1 VSEAAQQT
9 VEWQESHQSRTVAL
23 NVAARYM
30 TLGIELLLGI
40 VMLPFNT
47 RHLGA
52 SEYGLWMLAASI
64 LAYFPVLDLGYGG
77 AMERFVA
84 QYRARKDPRA
94 INEIAS
100 TLVFVFAGLGLIA
113 FAVAAFIAWNLGS
126 WFNLGP
132 DQARTGSIVL
142 LLVAAQLASGLPF
155 SIFGAI
161 VNGFQRTSLNSVV
174 GVVVALTVAGVNVA
188 VLRNGGDLVQLVA
201 ATTLVRLA
209 GYAAYRRNG
218 YRVFP
223 MLRIRPSLFRYARL
237 REVSGFSVFV
247 MIRDASTKANYATD
261 PIVIAAVLMT
271 GAVAVWTVAQRLAD
285 LVMRLTNQ
293 LNEVLF
299 PIVVDCDTARRD
311 DRLQQLLLHG
321 TRLSLASA
329 LPVAGALALLAE
341 PVVVGWTGPEFRAAA
356 AVLEILAVVVVLRVG
371 TWTSATVLQGGG
383 HHRFMAAVNLLT
395 AVVNISL
402 SIVLVRTHGLPGVA
416 FATLI
421 PIAVRALVVTPTAC
435 RRAGIPLREFVV
447 RAILPPLWP
456 ALLVLGCLAAI
467 RDTSSTSLGFALLH
481 GAAAALLY
489 AFVFV
494 GVALGRSDRTRYA
507 GKLRSIAGW
516 PALRTA

>member
-1 VSEAAQQT
+1 VSESAQQT

-30 TLGIELLLGI
+30 TLGIELTLGI

-100 TLVFVFAGLGLIA
+100 TLAFVFAGLGLVA
-113 FAVAAFIAWNLGS
+113 FGLAAIIAWNLGA

-132 DQARTGSIVL
+132 SQARTGGIVL

-155 SIFGAI
+155 SVFGAV
-161 VNGFQRTSLNSVV
+161 VNGFQRTALNSAV
-174 GVVVALTVAGVNVA
+174 GVIVALAVAGVNIA
-188 VLRNGGDLVQLVA
+188 VLRSGGGLVDLVA

-223 MLRIRPSLFRYARL
+223 MLRIRPSLFRRARL
-237 REVSGFSVFV
+237 REVSSFSVF
-247 MIRDASTKANYATD
+247 MLIRDTASKVNYATD

-299 PIVVDCDTARRD
+299 PIVVDCDTAGRD

-321 TRLSLASA
+321 TRLSLAST
-329 LPVAGALALLAE
+329 LPVAGALGLLAQ
-341 PVVVGWTGPEFRAAA
+341 PVVVGWTGPEFQAAA
-356 AVLEILAVVVVLRVG
+356 PVLEILSLVVLVRVG
-371 TWTSATVLQGGG
+371 TWTSSTVLQGGG
-383 HHRFMAAVNLLT
+383 HHRFMAAANVLT

-402 SIVLVRTHGLPGVA
+402 SILLVRTYGLRGVA
-416 FATLI
+416 LATLI
-421 PIAVRALVVTPTAC
+421 PITLRAFVVVPTAC
-435 RRAGIPLREFVV
+435 ARAGIPLRKFVA
-447 RAILPPLWP
+447 RAIWPPLWP
-456 ALLVLGCLAAI
+456 ALAVLGCLAAI
-467 RDTSSTSLGFALLH
+467 RDMGSTSLPSALLH
-481 GAAAALLY
+481 GAVAAVLYALL
-489 AFVFV
+489 FV
-494 GVALGRSDRTRYA
+494 GVALGRSDRHRYV